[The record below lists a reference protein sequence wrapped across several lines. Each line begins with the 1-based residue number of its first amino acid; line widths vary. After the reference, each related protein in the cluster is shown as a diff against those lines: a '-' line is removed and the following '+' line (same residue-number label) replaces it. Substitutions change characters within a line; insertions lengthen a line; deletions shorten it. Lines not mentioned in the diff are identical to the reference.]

1 MKKYT
6 PPKKEFLML
15 PNSVFDM
22 PLDVYAFKIYA
33 YLVCCAGS
41 RGECW
46 PTMNKMS
53 NKLGIAVS
61 TVQDRISLLE
71 KRKLIAI
78 KKQKGT
84 GKYKNNVY
92 VLLSQDNPDIYR
104 DLAETEELP
113 MFVM

>member
-46 PTMNKMS
+46 PTMHKMS
-53 NKLGIAVS
+53 TKLGIAVS
-61 TVQDRISLLE
+61 TVQDRS
-71 KRKLIAI
+71 A
-78 KKQKGT
+78 
-84 GKYKNNVY
+84 GKAEADCY
-92 VLLSQDNPDIYR
+92 QEAQRYR
-104 DLAETEELP
+104 QVQEQHLCSAP
-113 MFVM
+113 SR

>member
-1 MKKYT
+1 MKLYS

-46 PTMNKMS
+46 PTLHKIS
-53 NKLGIAVS
+53 KKLGIAVS
-61 TVQDRISLLE
+61 TVQDRIHCWKKTMSL
-71 KRKLIAI
+71 R
-78 KKQKGT
+78 
-84 GKYKNNVY
+84 
-92 VLLSQDNPDIYR
+92 
-104 DLAETEELP
+104 
-113 MFVM
+113 

>member
-1 MKKYT
+1 MKLYT
-6 PPKKEFLML
+6 PPKKGFLML

-46 PTMNKMS
+46 PTLNKMS
-53 NKLGIAVS
+53 KKLGIAMS
-61 TVQDRISLLE
+61 TVQDRINHLV

-78 KKQKGT
+78 KKHNGPS
-84 GKYKNNVY
+84 KYKNNVY
-92 VLLSQDNPDIYR
+92 VLRSQDNPDIYR
-104 DLAETEELP
+104 DLEEPEELP
-113 MFVM
+113 LM